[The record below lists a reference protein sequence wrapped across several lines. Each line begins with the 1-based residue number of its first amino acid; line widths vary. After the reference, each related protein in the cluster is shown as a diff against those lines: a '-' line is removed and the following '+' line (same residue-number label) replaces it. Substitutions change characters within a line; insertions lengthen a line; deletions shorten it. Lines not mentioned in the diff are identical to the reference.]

1 MWQRRPLSRQ
11 CSGSGPTGNTGAAIK
26 IYFDPRCQFVQA
38 ICNVSL
44 AQLSLATRDAYSN
57 PSFFKQIHLTY
68 DVLMFFCKHVKLT
81 YFY

>member
-44 AQLSLATRDAYSN
+44 AQLSLATRDASQTHLSSN
-57 PSFFKQIHLTY
+57 ESFLTY
-68 DVLMFFCKHVKLT
+68 DVLTFCKHVKLT

>member
-44 AQLSLATRDAYSN
+44 AQLSLATRDTY
-57 PSFFKQIHLTY
+57 PKTTFLKQTHVAY
-68 DVLMFFCKHVKLT
+68 DVLTLCKQT
-81 YFY
+81 Y